1 MGSAHK
7 SGGMLLAPSSR
18 GLGTVFLRVYLNF
31 LFHRY
36 SPSRMDLLFNWCTD
50 VFQVYCSTLKWPL
63 FLRNNLT
70 FSSFLLLYSRNFQLP
85 SVRYLRTCGTH
96 SSPPF
101 PALKNGTTHSWFE
114 ICSWIR
120 REEKQNIF
128 QQASHITTG
137 TALLSLKQRS
147 FLKRFLC
154 QMGKGVLL
162 AWPKCTSNPVGY
174 LVECSTRLFWALQE
188 TMLRLTPWHWT
199 SFAGSETLSVIRS
212 VRKRL

>member
-7 SGGMLLAPSSR
+7 SGGVLPAPSSR
-18 GLGTVFLRVYLNF
+18 GLGTVFLRVYFNF

-36 SPSRMDLLFNWCTD
+36 LPSRMDLLVNWCTD
-50 VFQVYCSTLKWPL
+50 VFQVYFSTLKWL
-63 FLRNNLT
+63 HFRLNNLT
-70 FSSFLLLYSRNFQLP
+70 FSSFLLLYSKNFQSP
-85 SVRYLRTCGTH
+85 SVRFLRTYGTH
-96 SSPPF
+96 SSPPY
-101 PALKNGTTHSWFE
+101 PALKNGTTHPWFE

-162 AWPKCTSNPVGY
+162 AWPKCTSNPVEY
-174 LVECSTRLFWALQE
+174 QTEYSTRLFRALQE
-188 TMLRLTPWHWT
+188 TKLRLTPWHWT
-199 SFAGSETLSVIRS
+199 SFAS
-212 VRKRL
+212 